1 MPAID
6 EMLFDLLWPGCPWLF
21 ETQFEGSQ
29 KGLHAP
35 RNVQLLCNFLPWQ
48 KRAGVASCGFMGRWL
63 RLGHDSPVNL
73 EEMVPEGAFAAAP
86 AYVTIRGRRM

>member
-1 MPAID
+1 MVISVSTGAFSCGIRQKAMPAID

-48 KRAGVASCGFMGRWL
+48 KKGRRGQL
-63 RLGHDSPVNL
+63 RIHGTL
-73 EEMVPEGAFAAAP
+73 AAP
-86 AYVTIRGRRM
+86 GTRQSRESGGDGS